1 MPRTQAEAAVS
12 DPSVEHLD
20 VLVVGAGIS
29 GIDAAYHLSTL
40 RPGTSFAV
48 LEALGGYGGT
58 WLVHRYPGI
67 RSDSDLYTFGYGWHP
82 WVGPPIATAEQIQSY
97 LGEVLEEHD
106 LARHIRYHHRI
117 DSASWSSGDA
127 RWTVEATRTDTGEHV
142 RLTAGF
148 LWMCQGYYRLD
159 QGYTPDWPGRERFAG
174 TVVHPQTWPEDLDL
188 SGKDVLVIG
197 SGATTATLV
206 PAIADTCA
214 HVTVLQ
220 RSPTYFYAGPNA
232 NELADLLR
240 GLEVPDEWVH
250 EIVRRKNLADLR
262 ELVQLSLD
270 EPELVRTELIRM
282 VAELLPP
289 DYDVDR
295 HFTPRYDPWRQ
306 RVAFVPDGDLFAGI
320 SSGKA
325 TMVTDEIA
333 SFDEGGVVLASGDR
347 IDADVVVTAT
357 GFQLSVL
364 GGIEFTVD
372 GEEIDLST
380 SVTYRGAMFTGV
392 PNLLWVFGYF
402 RASWTLRADLLAAFT
417 CRLLD
422 HMDEL
427 GVRSVTPRLR
437 PEDADMRLGPWID
450 PANFD
455 PGYLRRS
462 MHLMP
467 HSGDRPEWQHSQDY
481 WAERE
486 AFPAADLDDGCL
498 VYG

>member
-1 MPRTQAEAAVS
+1 M
-12 DPSVEHLD
+12 
-20 VLVVGAGIS
+20 
-29 GIDAAYHLSTL
+29 
-40 RPGTSFAV
+40 
-48 LEALGGYGGT
+48 
-58 WLVHRYPGI
+58 
-67 RSDSDLYTFGYGWHP
+67 
-82 WVGPPIATAEQIQSY
+82 
-97 LGEVLEEHD
+97 
-106 LARHIRYHHRI
+106 
-117 DSASWSSGDA
+117 
-127 RWTVEATRTDTGEHV
+127 
-142 RLTAGF
+142 
-148 LWMCQGYYRLD
+148 
-159 QGYTPDWPGRERFAG
+159 
-174 TVVHPQTWPEDLDL
+174 
-188 SGKDVLVIG
+188 
-197 SGATTATLV
+197 
-206 PAIADTCA
+206 
-214 HVTVLQ
+214 
-220 RSPTYFYAGPNA
+220 
-232 NELADLLR
+232 
-240 GLEVPDEWVH
+240 
-250 EIVRRKNLADLR
+250 
-262 ELVQLSLD
+262 
-270 EPELVRTELIRM
+270 
-282 VAELLPP
+282 
-289 DYDVDR
+289 
-295 HFTPRYDPWRQ
+295 
-306 RVAFVPDGDLFAGI
+306 PDGDLFAGI

-333 SFDEGGVVLASGDR
+333 SFDGGGVVLASGDR

-380 SVTYRGAMFTGV
+380 SVTYRGAHV
-392 PNLLWVFGYF
+392 HR
-402 RASWTLRADLLAAFT
+402 RAEPACGCSATSAPAGPCGPTSWAAFA